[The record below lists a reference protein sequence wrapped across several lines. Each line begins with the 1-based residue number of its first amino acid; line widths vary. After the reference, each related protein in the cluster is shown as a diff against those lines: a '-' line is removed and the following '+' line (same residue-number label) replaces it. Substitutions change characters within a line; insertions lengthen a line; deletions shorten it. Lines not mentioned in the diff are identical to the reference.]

1 MKTVMGTAINVLR
14 KTAGLQREAR
24 SISTGPSMI
33 KLVNVTKAF
42 DSQVVLNNLNLE
54 IATGKITAVIGPS
67 GEGKSV
73 LLKHMIGL
81 MQPDS
86 GEVVVDGEVISRMRG
101 SNLNRMREIFGML
114 FQNAALFDSMTVF
127 ENVAFPLEEKTRLS
141 PAQIRERVLEALKDV
156 GLNGADNKKYPD
168 MLSGGMKKRV
178 GLARALLLN
187 PKIILFD
194 EPTTGLDPVICR
206 TIHHLIKDTH
216 RKFGYTAVIV
226 SHEIPE
232 IFDISDHVAMLY
244 KGEILEMGTPK
255 DIQRSTN
262 PVVRQFITGSLE
274 GPIRLV
280 K

>member
-1 MKTVMGTAINVLR
+1 VKTVLGTAIDVLR
-14 KTAGLQREAR
+14 KTAGFNREAR
-24 SISTGPSMI
+24 RVPSGSSMI
-33 KLVNVTKAF
+33 KLENVTKAF
-42 DSQVVLNNLNLE
+42 DSQVVLNKLNLE

-86 GEVVVDGEVISRMRG
+86 GEVEVDGEVISRMRG
-101 SNLNRMREIFGML
+101 SNLNRMREKFGML

-141 PAQIRERVLEALKDV
+141 SAQIRERVLEALKDV
-156 GLNGADNKKYPD
+156 GLTGGDSKKYPD

-178 GLARALLLN
+178 GLARALLLS

-206 TIHHLIKDTH
+206 TIHRLIKETH
-216 RKFGYTAVIV
+216 MKFGYTAVIV

-244 KGEILEMGTPK
+244 KGEVLEMGTPR
-255 DIQRSTN
+255 DIQRSTH

-280 K
+280 R